1 MAAVSEQEGL
11 RIGDAAARVGLS
23 ARTLRYYEELGLIT
37 PSAYTA
43 GGERRYGEADLE
55 LLARIVELRDVLG
68 MNLEEIR
75 RFLESETRLGTVRA
89 AIRAR
94 KGVES
99 EKAKSERRAL
109 LEEALA
115 LNESLAEQL
124 AAKLERMEAF
134 RARLL
139 ASAARCRELL
149 NDS

>member
-1 MAAVSEQEGL
+1 MAAVPEHEGL
-11 RIGDAAARVGLS
+11 RIGDAATRVGLS

-75 RFLESETRLGTVRA
+75 RFLESETRLDVVRA
-89 AIRAR
+89 GIRAR
-94 KGVES
+94 KGAES
-99 EKAKSERRAL
+99 EKARTERRAL
-109 LEEALA
+109 LQEALT
-115 LNESLAEQL
+115 LNESLADQL
-124 AAKLERMEAF
+124 EAKLGRMVAF
-134 RARLL
+134 RDRLI

-149 NDS
+149 GES